1 MRPKIMVVDD
11 DPHILFTLQMR
22 LESLGYEVLTASNGK
37 EGMELSRDQE
47 VAVILLDLRL
57 PDLSGWNI
65 LKEIK
70 EIFPMME
77 VIILTAEGSIEGAV
91 NAIKEGAYDYLTKPL
106 DSHRLKI
113 VLEKALE
120 RGKIYQEIKRLRQQL
135 KQMGAFGGLIGSSQ
149 QMQEVFEQ
157 IEQVAPTSASVMI
170 TGESGTGKER
180 VARTV
185 HELSPRRMFP
195 FVAINCS
202 AIPDTL
208 WESEILGHERG
219 SFTGASSKREGC
231 LVLAHRG
238 TLFLDEVA
246 EMSPDNQARF
256 LRVIED
262 QKFRRLGGTE
272 EIQVNVRIISAT
284 NMNLQESVRKGTFRE
299 DLYYR
304 LNVFTVSLPHLRDRK
319 EDIPLLAQTFLEEFS
334 GKHGKGVHSFAPAV
348 QKALFNYTWP
358 GNIRELRNVIE
369 RAVIV
374 SRTDRLDIIDLPKNL
389 VQHVTGSPTIEIPL
403 GIPLAEAEKELV
415 LKTLKF
421 VSGNKTQ
428 AAKILGIS
436 LKTFYNKLE
445 RYELPSENI
454 TGALEGI

>member
-22 LESLGYEVLTASNGK
+22 LESMGYEVLTASNGK
-37 EGMELSRDQE
+37 EGMDLSRDQE
-47 VAVILLDLRL
+47 VDVVLLDLRL

-120 RGKIYQEIKRLRQQL
+120 RGKIYQEIKRLRQKL
-135 KQMGAFGGLIGSSQ
+135 KQMGAFGGLIGNSQ
-149 QMQEVFEQ
+149 QMQEVFEL
-157 IEQVAPTSASVMI
+157 IEQVAPTSAGVMI

-180 VARTV
+180 VARTI
-185 HELSPRRMFP
+185 HELSPRRMLP

-202 AIPDTL
+202 SISAPL
-208 WESEILGHERG
+208 WESEVLGHEKG

-231 LVLAHRG
+231 LVLANRG

-246 EMSPDNQARF
+246 EMTLDNQAKF

-262 QKFRRLGGTE
+262 QRFRRLGGTE
-272 EIQVNVRIISAT
+272 EIQVDVRIISAT
-284 NMNLQESVRKGTFRE
+284 NMNLQEAVRKGTFRE

-304 LNVFTVSLPHLRDRK
+304 LNIFNVSLPSLQDRK
-319 EDIPLLAQTFLEEFS
+319 ADIPLLAQTFLEEFS
-334 GKHGKGVHSFAPAV
+334 ERHGKGVRSYAPTV
-348 QKALFNYTWP
+348 QKALYDYAWP

-374 SRTDRLDIIDLPKNL
+374 CQSDKLTLSDLPKNL
-389 VQHVTGSPTIEIPL
+389 TKHVESNPTIEIPL
-403 GIPLAEAEKELV
+403 GTPLAEVEKELV

-428 AAKILGIS
+428 AAKILGVS

-445 RYELPSENI
+445 RYGPSSEII
-454 TGALEGI
+454 TGAIEGV

>member
-1 MRPKIMVVDD
+1 MRPKILVVDD
-11 DPHILFTLQMR
+11 DPHILATLEMR
-22 LESLGYEVLTASNGK
+22 LESLGYEALTASDGK
-37 EGMELSRDQE
+37 KGMDLCRTEEPD
-47 VAVILLDLRL
+47 VILLDLRL
-57 PDLSGWNI
+57 PVLSGWDF

-70 EIFPMME
+70 QTHPMTE

-106 DSHRLKI
+106 DSHRMRI

-135 KQMGAFGGLIGSSQ
+135 KRMGAFGGLVGNSQ
-149 QMQEVFEQ
+149 PMQEVFKQ
-157 IEQVAPTSASVMI
+157 IEQVAPTHATVMM

-180 VARTV
+180 VARTI
-185 HELSPRRMFP
+185 HDLSPRRAFP
-195 FVAINCS
+195 FVAVNCA
-202 AIPDTL
+202 AIPAAL
-208 WESEILGHERG
+208 WESEVLGHEKG
-219 SFTGASSKREGC
+219 SFTGAGARREGC

-238 TLFLDEVA
+238 TLFLDEVT
-246 EMSPDNQARF
+246 EMSLDNQTKF
-256 LRVIED
+256 LRVLED
-262 QKFRRLGGTE
+262 QRFRRLGGTE
-272 EIQVNVRIISAT
+272 EIQVNVRFMAAT
-284 NMNLQESVRKGTFRE
+284 NINLQEAVRAGRFRE

-304 LNVFTVSLPHLRDRK
+304 LNVFTIPLPLLRDRK

-334 GKHGKGVHSFAPAV
+334 EKHKKAVRLLAPTA
-348 QKALFNYTWP
+348 QRALCGYAWP

-374 SRTDRLDIIDLPKNL
+374 CRTDRLTLSDFPAELNERLD
-389 VQHVTGSPTIEIPL
+389 SAPTIEMSL
-403 GIPLAEAEKELV
+403 GIPLAAAEKELL
-415 LKTLKF
+415 LKTLEF
-421 VSGNKTQ
+421 TGGNKRQ

-445 RYELPSENI
+445 RYGLPSQKA

>member
-1 MRPKIMVVDD
+1 MRPKVLVVDD
-11 DPHILFTLQMR
+11 DPHILFTFQMR
-22 LESLGYEVLTASNGK
+22 LESLGYEVLTANKGR
-37 EGMELSRDQE
+37 EGMDLCRDQE
-47 VAVILLDLRL
+47 VALILLDLRL
-57 PDLSGWNI
+57 PDLSGWDF

-70 EIFPMME
+70 QTLPMME

-120 RGKIYQEIKRLRQQL
+120 RGKIYQEIKCLRHQL
-135 KQMGAFGGLIGSSQ
+135 KQMGAFGGLIGSSRP
-149 QMQEVFEQ
+149 MQEIFKQ
-157 IEQVAPTSASVMI
+157 IEQVAPTNATVMI
-170 TGESGTGKER
+170 NGESGTGKER

-185 HELSPRRMFP
+185 HQLSPRRMFP

-202 AIPDTL
+202 AIPSSL
-208 WESEILGHERG
+208 WESEILGHEKG
-219 SFTGASSKREGC
+219 SFTGASSKREGH
-231 LVLAHRG
+231 LMLAHRG

-246 EMSPDNQARF
+246 EMSLDNQAKF
-256 LRVIED
+256 LRVVED
-262 QKFRRLGGTE
+262 QRFRRLGGTDE
-272 EIQVNVRIISAT
+272 VQVNVRFIAAT
-284 NMNLQESVRKGTFRE
+284 NTNLQEAVRRGTFRE

-304 LNVFTVSLPHLRDRK
+304 LNVFTVLLPSLRDRN
-319 EDIPLLAQTFLEEFS
+319 EDIPLLTQTFLEEFS
-334 GKHGKGVHSFAPAV
+334 EKHEKAVRSFTPTV
-348 QKALFNYTWP
+348 QKALCNYGWP
-358 GNIRELRNVIE
+358 GNIRELRNVVE

-374 SRTDRLDIIDLPKNL
+374 CQADRLVLSDLPKYL
-389 VQHVTGSPTIEIPL
+389 SQHVASKPTIEIPL

-421 VSGNKTQ
+421 TEGNKTQ

-445 RYELPSENI
+445 RYGPHTENI